1 MTSASSWINANLAWR
16 KSSYSADGH
25 GACVEIAWHKSSH
38 SADNGHCVEVASTL
52 GAVRDSKNP
61 AGPMLHAN
69 LAALVTTV
77 KSTALAR

>member
-1 MTSASSWINANLAWR
+1 MDRTNLIWRKSSFSAGNGQCVEVAWR
-16 KSSYSADGH
+16 KSS
-25 GACVEIAWHKSSH
+25 H
-38 SADNGHCVEVASTL
+38 SAGNGQCVEVASTL

-61 AGPMLHAN
+61 AGPVLHAN